1 MSKHILKLFSPSGT
15 RTILVFLHQTLRQNS
30 DGNPLTLN
38 VGVKCSLHCRP
49 VLQDGWVGARCPLS
63 NTTPHLGP
71 LGLAGLPTFAFLP
84 PPCHCNFVNF
94 NSILKYYFH
103 QPTQSTKSIGP
114 YKIDFLKP
122 FITKQCSQARPS
134 TGCLAARRLGTHYPQ
149 AFTREPAD
157 TAEKSRITSFRHA
170 NCAAPLIS
178 QAPQRYSSHITRA
191 WYQQTQYNTIA
202 RSHVKLQSDNC
213 LLLSHT
219 E

>member
-134 TGCLAARRLGTHYPQ
+134 TGCLAARLGRDALSP
-149 AFTREPAD
+149 
-157 TAEKSRITSFRHA
+157 SFHTGTCRT
-170 NCAAPLIS
+170 P
-178 QAPQRYSSHITRA
+178 P
-191 WYQQTQYNTIA
+191 
-202 RSHVKLQSDNC
+202 RSHASHPSGMQIAQHRSFPKHHSGI
-213 LLLSHT
+213 SHT
-219 E
+219 

>member
-149 AFTREPAD
+149 AFTREPAGHRREVTHHILQACKLRSTAHFPSTTAVFLTHHACMVSTD
-157 TAEKSRITSFRHA
+157 TVQYNS
-170 NCAAPLIS
+170 P
-178 QAPQRYSSHITRA
+178 ITRKTA
-191 WYQQTQYNTIA
+191 VGQLSPT
-202 RSHVKLQSDNC
+202 
-213 LLLSHT
+213 LSH
-219 E
+219 